1 MQFSSIFLAVVA
13 AVGAFAQTTASVA
26 QTTGPAA
33 VADPTINTPSGVQQ
47 CLPVQ
52 LTFSGTA
59 PPFIITIV
67 PAGQA
72 GAAPLET
79 VGASNGTSITWNA
92 NLPAG
97 QNYTCVIRDSMGR
110 TNPSVVLAFI
120 GDSSVLDKPGHDQLP
135 DGFIDTSIDTST
147 SARLR

>member
-79 VGASNGTSITWNA
+79 VGASNGTSLEAAPRVLTTETAIFAVHFKKTT
-92 NLPAG
+92 LV
-97 QNYTCVIRDSMGR
+97 VILTIPEVPFGAKFSLLGR
-110 TNPSVVLAFI
+110 FFAEPIKS
-120 GDSSVLDKPGHDQLP
+120 
-135 DGFIDTSIDTST
+135 
-147 SARLR
+147 